1 MALGK
6 LWTLAWRDL
15 GRNRRRTLF
24 SVIAVALGLAL
35 LIMMNG
41 LIAGAR
47 DDSLRNSIRF
57 ETGHVQLRASSYDDK
72 KLSLQWKDLLA
83 EPDALAAQA
92 KALPEVKAVAPVLW
106 ASSVLTT
113 RDESTDLKL
122 FGIDTE
128 SAIYDPFR
136 QAMVAGEFLT
146 PEDRSGILI
155 SKSLAD
161 SLGIGVGDKVNLA
174 VVNANGEPDDSPFT
188 VRGLFQT
195 GFFTYDDGA
204 VLMPLSKAQ
213 AYTATDGHASAIVVL
228 LNKKEDTEKVAAAL
242 QSPGVTTFTY
252 LKLNEAF
259 LQTLESAM
267 GFYVILYGIVILV
280 VAVIIANTL
289 LMAVFERVR
298 EMGILAALGMK
309 GRQIATMFL
318 LEATILGVIGVA
330 LGILLGCAIVAYLV
344 KVGIPIGDSASVV
357 KGIAMGT
364 TMYASFDVRAIAS
377 LSVWTLLITLL
388 ASLYPA
394 RYASHLEPVEA
405 LRSM

>member
-57 ETGHVQLRASSYDDK
+57 ETGHVQLRAASYDAR

-106 ASSVLTT
+106 AGSVLTT

-146 PEDRSGILI
+146 PDDRSGILI
-155 SKSLAD
+155 SKSLAG

-213 AYTATDGHASAIVVL
+213 AYTATDGHASAVVVL
-228 LNKKEDTEKVAAAL
+228 LNNQDDTERVATAL
-242 QSPGVTTFTY
+242 QSPGVTPFTY

-309 GRQIATMFL
+309 GRQVATMFL

-357 KGIAMGT
+357 QGIAMGT
-364 TMYASFDVRAIAS
+364 TMYASFDIRAIAS
-377 LSVWTLLITLL
+377 LSVWTLIITLL

-394 RYASHLEPVEA
+394 RYASRLEPVEA
-405 LRSM
+405 LRAQ

>member
-1 MALGK
+1 MCI
-6 LWTLAWRDL
+6 RD
-15 GRNRRRTLF
+15 
-24 SVIAVALGLAL
+24 S
-35 LIMMNG
+35 
-41 LIAGAR
+41 
-47 DDSLRNSIRF
+47 
-57 ETGHVQLRASSYDDK
+57 
-72 KLSLQWKDLLA
+72 
-83 EPDALAAQA
+83 
-92 KALPEVKAVAPVLW
+92 
-106 ASSVLTT
+106 
-113 RDESTDLKL
+113 
-122 FGIDTE
+122 
-128 SAIYDPFR
+128 
-136 QAMVAGEFLT
+136 
-146 PEDRSGILI
+146 
-155 SKSLAD
+155 
-161 SLGIGVGDKVNLA
+161 
-174 VVNANGEPDDSPFT
+174 
-188 VRGLFQT
+188 FQT

-228 LNKKEDTEKVAAAL
+228 LNKKEDAEKVATAL
-242 QSPGVTTFTY
+242 QSASVTTLTY

-357 KGIAMGT
+357 QGIAMGT

-377 LSVWTLLITLL
+377 LAAWTLLITLL

-394 RYASHLEPVEA
+394 RYASRLEPVEA
-405 LRSM
+405 LRAQ

>member
-57 ETGHVQLRASSYDDK
+57 ETGHVQLRGASYSDK

-92 KALPEVKAVAPVLW
+92 KALPEVQAVAPVLW
-106 ASSVLTT
+106 AGTILTT

-146 PEDRSGILI
+146 PDDRSGILI

-161 SLGIGVGDKVNLA
+161 SLGIGVGEKVNLA

-228 LNKKEDTEKVAAAL
+228 LNKKEDAEKVATAL

-318 LEATILGVIGVA
+318 LEATILGVIGVV
-330 LGILLGCAIVAYLV
+330 LGILFGCAIVAYLV
-344 KVGIPIGDSASVV
+344 KVGIPIGDSASTV
-357 KGIAMGT
+357 KGFAMGT

-377 LSVWTLLITLL
+377 LTVWTLIITLL

-394 RYASHLEPVEA
+394 RFASHLEPVEA
-405 LRSM
+405 LRAQ

>member
-1 MALGK
+1 
-6 LWTLAWRDL
+6 
-15 GRNRRRTLF
+15 
-24 SVIAVALGLAL
+24 
-35 LIMMNG
+35 
-41 LIAGAR
+41 
-47 DDSLRNSIRF
+47 
-57 ETGHVQLRASSYDDK
+57 VQLRGASYSDK

-83 EPDALAAQA
+83 EPDALVAQA
-92 KALPEVKAVAPVLW
+92 KALPEVKAAAPVLW
-106 ASSVLTT
+106 ASSVLST

-146 PEDRSGILI
+146 PDDRSGILI

-161 SLGIGVGDKVNLA
+161 SLGMGVGDKVNLA

-213 AYTATDGHASAIVVL
+213 AVTATDGHASAIVVL
-228 LNKKEDTEKVAAAL
+228 LNKKEDSEKVATAL
-242 QSPGVTTFTY
+242 QSPGVTPFTY

-309 GRQIATMFL
+309 GRQVATMFL
-318 LEATILGVIGVA
+318 LEATILGVIGVV

-377 LSVWTLLITLL
+377 LSLWTLLITLL

-394 RYASHLEPVEA
+394 RYASRLEPVEA
-405 LRSM
+405 LRAQ

>member
-1 MALGK
+1 M
-6 LWTLAWRDL
+6 
-15 GRNRRRTLF
+15 
-24 SVIAVALGLAL
+24 
-35 LIMMNG
+35 
-41 LIAGAR
+41 
-47 DDSLRNSIRF
+47 
-57 ETGHVQLRASSYDDK
+57 
-72 KLSLQWKDLLA
+72 
-83 EPDALAAQA
+83 
-92 KALPEVKAVAPVLW
+92 
-106 ASSVLTT
+106 
-113 RDESTDLKL
+113 
-122 FGIDTE
+122 
-128 SAIYDPFR
+128 
-136 QAMVAGEFLT
+136 
-146 PEDRSGILI
+146 
-155 SKSLAD
+155 
-161 SLGIGVGDKVNLA
+161 
-174 VVNANGEPDDSPFT
+174 
-188 VRGLFQT
+188 RGFFQT

-228 LNKKEDTEKVAAAL
+228 LNKKEDAEKVATAL
-242 QSPGVTTFTY
+242 QNPGVTPFTY
-252 LKLNEAF
+252 LKLNELF

-377 LSVWTLLITLL
+377 LSVWTLIITLL

-405 LRSM
+405 LRAQ

>member
-47 DDSLRNSIRF
+47 DDLLRNSIRF
-57 ETGHVQLRASSYDDK
+57 ETGHVQLRGASYSDK

-83 EPDALAAQA
+83 EPAALAAQA

-128 SAIYDPFR
+128 LAIYDPFR

-146 PEDRSGILI
+146 PDDRSGILI
-155 SKSLAD
+155 SGSLAD

-228 LNKKEDTEKVAAAL
+228 LNRKEDTEKVAAAL

-330 LGILLGCAIVAYLV
+330 LGIILGCAIVAYLV
-344 KVGIPIGDSASVV
+344 KVGIPIGDSASVI